1 MGAVNNGVTEVSKGR
16 GVDKD
21 RRQQMG
27 VSNILTK
34 QKKIKGAHLTAGLP
48 R

>member
-1 MGAVNNGVTEVSKGR
+1 MGAGNNGVTEVSKGR
-16 GVDKD
+16 GDKD

-34 QKKIKGAHLTAGLP
+34 SKGLI
-48 R
+48 